1 MAKLEIVGASQLAC
15 VGHAFQSS
23 LPPWV
28 KCPVKV
34 YQKSSV
40 KAGWVTPNYGIAQVK
55 K

>member
-1 MAKLEIVGASQLAC
+1 MAKLEIVGASQLAY

-23 LPPWV
+23 LLPWL

-40 KAGWVTPNYGIAQVK
+40 KAEWVMPNFCIAQRK